1 MKLIIATNNE
11 HKVKEIKAVLPKDF
25 EVLSLREAGITEDIP
40 EEQAT
45 LEGNALQKARY
56 IYEKYGKS
64 CFADDT
70 GLEVTALNNAPG
82 IFSARYA
89 GSHCNSEDNMIK
101 LLREL
106 SNASDRTARFR
117 TVIALILDG
126 KEYLFEGEI
135 KGTILHEQQGK
146 GGFGYDPVFQPEG
159 YEDSFAI
166 MPLGTKNRISHR
178 GKAVRKLVTFLKEHI
193 DA

>member
-178 GKAVRKLVTFLKEHI
+178 GKAVRKLVTFLKKHI

>member
-25 EVLSLREAGITEDIP
+25 EVLSLHEAGITEDIP

-178 GKAVRKLVTFLKEHI
+178 GKAVRKLVTFLKKHI

>member
-25 EVLSLREAGITEDIP
+25 EVLSLHEADITEDIP

-106 SNASDRTARFR
+106 GSASDRTARFR

-178 GKAVRKLVTFLKEHI
+178 GKAVRKLVTFLKKHI